1 MGKQYRQTLCI
12 FKMLQGLQKIV
23 GRKPRDQKHEKGVVS
38 KRVKKLWENKM
49 PLKLKVF
56 LLFGVPRQASD
67 RCDSENGVGKV
78 IEAVGFMGYKRNFD
92 RI

>member
-1 MGKQYRQTLCI
+1 
-12 FKMLQGLQKIV
+12 
-23 GRKPRDQKHEKGVVS
+23 
-38 KRVKKLWENKM
+38 
-49 PLKLKVF
+49 
-56 LLFGVPRQASD
+56 LFGVPRQASD